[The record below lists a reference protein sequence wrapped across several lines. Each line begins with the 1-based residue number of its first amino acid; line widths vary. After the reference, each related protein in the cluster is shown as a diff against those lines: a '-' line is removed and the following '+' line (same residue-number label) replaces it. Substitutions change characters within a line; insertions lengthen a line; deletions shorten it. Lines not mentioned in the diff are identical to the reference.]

1 MSPNER
7 RQRLIEVLCQR
18 RQDTMANLAEEFGVN
33 ERTIRRDIEALTLSY
48 PIDTI
53 CGRYGGGVKV
63 ADWYHLNR
71 KTLSPE
77 QAELLKRLAP
87 TLTGADLATM
97 NSIISQFAPY

>member
-33 ERTIRRDIEALTLSY
+33 ERTIRRDIEVLTLSY
-48 PIDTI
+48 PLDTV

-63 ADWYHLNR
+63 ADCYHLNR
-71 KTLSPE
+71 KVLSPE
-77 QAELLKRLAP
+77 QAALLKKLAP
-87 TLTGADLATM
+87 SLQGADLAVM
-97 NSIISQFAPY
+97 NTIISQFSPY

>member
-48 PIDTI
+48 PLDTV

-63 ADWYHLNR
+63 ADWYRLNR
-71 KTLSPE
+71 KTFTPE
-77 QAELLKRLAP
+77 QAALLKKLAP
-87 TLTGADLATM
+87 SLQGDDLTVM

>member
-48 PIDTI
+48 PLDTV

-63 ADWYHLNR
+63 ADWYRLNR
-71 KTLSPE
+71 KTLTPE
-77 QAELLKRLAP
+77 QAALLKKLAP
-87 TLTGADLATM
+87 SLQGDDLTVM

>member
-33 ERTIRRDIEALTLSY
+33 ERTIRRDIEVLTLSY

-53 CGRYGGGVKV
+53 CGRYDGGVKV

-71 KTLSPE
+71 KALSPE

-87 TLTGADLATM
+87 TLAGADLATM

>member
-18 RQDTMANLAEEFGVN
+18 RQNTMANLAEEFGVN
-33 ERTIRRDIEALTLSY
+33 ERTIRRDIEVLTLSY
-48 PIDTI
+48 PLDTV

-71 KTLSPE
+71 KVLSPE
-77 QAELLKRLAP
+77 QAALLKKLAP
-87 TLTGADLATM
+87 SLQGADLAVM
-97 NSIISQFAPY
+97 NTIISQFSPY